1 MRKPTGFA
9 TRSDTNRAVRLQKM
23 VGGLKFQIEEVERLY
38 CIHVCSSENKGT
50 DHLRAYRAA
59 NLPLCFRIRKSRF
72 SYNAAHFVSLVVI
85 GNDF

>member
-9 TRSDTNRAVRLQKM
+9 TRSDTNRAVRLQNM

-38 CIHVCSSENKGT
+38 DICSENKGA

-59 NLPLCFRIRKSRF
+59 DIPLLF
-72 SYNAAHFVSLVVI
+72 SHAQKAGFS
-85 GNDF
+85 